1 MTRFDAFAL
10 LSLLAAAATAACQA
24 DAPSPLAAAA
34 VAGRTDTVARLLAGG
49 ADPNERSTRGTTAL
63 GLAARS
69 GRVAVIEQLV
79 RAGADPNLRD
89 RTENEWTPMIHAVH
103 KHQRASVQALLR
115 LGANPNLGSGL
126 TPLIMAA
133 GYGNSAMVTLLLDGG
148 ADPYL
153 TMKSG
158 ENALGAA
165 VIGSGDADEWTVG
178 KCQTETVKLLLAR
191 APTLRVEATWF
202 ARPMLWPARMR
213 GCEEILRVVEDRH
226 RARQAS
232 R

>member
-10 LSLLAAAATAACQA
+10 LSLLAAAATTACQG
-24 DAPSPLAAAA
+24 DETSPLAAAA
-34 VAGRTDTVARLLAGG
+34 AAGRTDTVARLLAGG
-49 ADPNERSTRGTTAL
+49 ADPNERSSRGTTVL

-79 RAGADPNLRD
+79 RAGADLNLRD

-103 KHQRASVQALLR
+103 THQRASVQALLR

-133 GYGNSAMVTLLLDGG
+133 GYGNSAMAQLLLDGG

-165 VIGSGDADEWTVG
+165 VTGSGDTDEWTVG

-191 APTLRVEATWF
+191 APTLRVEAIWF
-202 ARPMLWPARMR
+202 ARPMLWPARLR
-213 GCEEILRVVEDRH
+213 GCDEILRLVQERH
-226 RARQAS
+226 RTLHAAR
-232 R
+232 

>member
-10 LSLLAAAATAACQA
+10 LSLLAAAATAACQG
-24 DAPSPLAAAA
+24 DESSPLVAAAT
-34 VAGRTDTVARLLAGG
+34 AGRTDSVARLLAGG
-49 ADPNERSTRGTTAL
+49 ADPNERSTRGITVL

-103 KHQRASVQALLR
+103 THQRASVQALLR
-115 LGANPNLGSGL
+115 LGADPNLGGGV

-133 GYGNSAMVTLLLDGG
+133 GYGNSSMVQLLLDGG
-148 ADPYL
+148 ADPSRTL
-153 TMKSG
+153 KSG

-165 VIGSGDADEWTVG
+165 VTGSGDVGGWTVG
-178 KCQTETVKLLLAR
+178 TCQTDTVNLLLAR
-191 APTLRVEATWF
+191 APTLPVEAAWL
-202 ARPMLWPARMR
+202 ARPMLWPARLR
-213 GCEEILRVVEDRH
+213 GCDEILRLVQGRQGTR
-226 RARQAS
+226 RAAR
-232 R
+232 